1 MTSWLE
7 APYDQMVWFA
17 AILYLGA
24 SSAALIAYAID
35 KSAAVHNRRRISEK
49 SLHIVALLGG
59 WPGALAAQK
68 LLRHKTVKQPFCII
82 FYATVVLNMGMLLWA
97 FSPDGIAT
105 LTALK

>member
-1 MTSWLE
+1 
-7 APYDQMVWFA
+7 MVWFA

-49 SLHIVALLGG
+49 TLHILALVGG

-68 LLRHKTVKQPFCII
+68 LLRHKTVKQPFRRI
-82 FYATVVLNMGMLLWA
+82 FYITVVVNMGMLLWA
-97 FSPDGIAT
+97 FSPEGIVAFT
-105 LTALK
+105 GLK